1 MTIKERITV
10 GLVLLCAAGAG
21 CGSSGGGPGDGGAT
35 GDTGIAANGVLTW
48 KEGGTVHSAPFAAAA
63 MARSS
68 MLDLLQIT
76 GAEPTIG
83 LSFGIAVRP
92 PPLVAGS
99 YACGGA
105 GYPIVSFTYTGTEG
119 EMFSCAI
126 ELTSVGTV
134 TGAHAVGRF
143 SATLGVPGGGSKVIT
158 DGQFDIPVTVSTL

>member
-1 MTIKERITV
+1 MTIEAKFTV
-10 GLVLLCAAGAG
+10 GFALLCAVGAG

-35 GDTGIAANGVLTW
+35 RDTGIGGTGVLTW
-48 KEGGTVHSAPFAAAA
+48 REGGTAHTAPFAAAA

-68 MLDLLQIT
+68 TLDLLQIT
-76 GAEPTIG
+76 GAETTIG

-92 PPLVAGS
+92 PPLVAGF
-99 YACGGA
+99 YACGGM

-119 EMFSCAI
+119 EMFTCAV

-158 DGQFDIPVTVSTL
+158 DGQFDIPATVSSL